1 MRLSVLGVL
10 AFYVAANTYVA
21 ARTSIFLHRNL
32 PRRAAKRLSFWT
44 AGVYAIFACG
54 MPIAHF
60 LPEGAWRKGILRVSY
75 GFYGIFI
82 YLFSA
87 YIIVEI
93 GSLILRHIPRTKRIP
108 QHRGNVKLLFGGM
121 LWCGII
127 LTCVLGIL
135 HSSDLTV
142 RRYDIQVAKDGGD
155 RDRLRVVLLA
165 DLHMGYSVGERRIEN
180 MVRLVNEQDADII
193 LIAGDLF
200 DNTVEGIDRPEAV
213 KASLSSLK
221 SRLGVYACWGNHDV
235 DERLFSGFSTKRIE
249 QTARSE
255 EMEQFIS
262 DCGIQ
267 MLSDEVRLIDDSF
280 YVIGRKDYENA
291 GDGTKNRASLESL
304 MNGLDERHMVISL
317 EHEPRFLQENADAG
331 VDVMLCGHT
340 HDGQFFPLNIAIRS
354 VWENPSGL
362 LKKDDMYSIVTS
374 GVGIYG
380 PDMRVGTDADI
391 TVVEIELTGAE
402 AEP

>member
-10 AFYVAANTYVA
+10 AFYVAANAYVA
-21 ARTSIFLHRNL
+21 ARTSLFLHRNL
-32 PRRAAKRLSFWT
+32 PERAAKRLSFWT
-44 AGVYAIFACG
+44 AGIYAIFACG

-60 LPEGAWRKGILRVSY
+60 LPEGALRKGILRVSY

-93 GSLILRHIPRTKRIP
+93 GSLILRHIPKTERIP
-108 QHRGNVKLLFGGM
+108 RHRGNAKLLFGGA

-142 RRYDIQVAKDGGD
+142 RKYNIQVAKDGGN

-193 LIAGDLF
+193 LIAGDIF

-221 SRLGVYACWGNHDV
+221 SRLG
-235 DERLFSGFSTKRIE
+235 KE
-249 QTARSE
+249 QTGGLRLLGQSRCGGAAVQRV
-255 EMEQFIS
+255 QHKANRT
-262 DCGIQ
+262 DCPKQ
-267 MLSDEVRLIDDSF
+267 
-280 YVIGRKDYENA
+280 
-291 GDGTKNRASLESL
+291 GDGA
-304 MNGLDERHMVISL
+304 V
-317 EHEPRFLQENADAG
+317 RF
-331 VDVMLCGHT
+331 
-340 HDGQFFPLNIAIRS
+340 
-354 VWENPSGL
+354 
-362 LKKDDMYSIVTS
+362 
-374 GVGIYG
+374 
-380 PDMRVGTDADI
+380 
-391 TVVEIELTGAE
+391 
-402 AEP
+402 

>member
-10 AFYVAANTYVA
+10 AFYVAANAYVA

-44 AGVYAIFACG
+44 AGVYAIFASG

-60 LPEGAWRKGILRVSY
+60 LTEGAWRKGILRVSY

-108 QHRGNVKLLFGGM
+108 QHRGNAKLLFGGT

-142 RRYDIQVAKDGGD
+142 RKYDIQVAKDSGN
-155 RDRLRVVLLA
+155 RDSLRVVLLA
-165 DLHMGYSVGERRIEN
+165 DLHMGYSVGEKRIEN
-180 MVRLVNEQDADII
+180 MVKLVNEQDADII
-193 LIAGDLF
+193 LIAGDIF
-200 DNTVEGIDRPEAV
+200 DNTVDGIDNPEAV
-213 KASLSSLK
+213 KASLRSLK

-235 DERLFSGFSTKRIE
+235 DERLFSGFSTKRLE
-249 QTARSE
+249 LTYRSE
-255 EMEQFIS
+255 EMERFVS
-262 DCGIQ
+262 DCGIV
-267 MLSDEVRLIDDSF
+267 MLSDEAKLIDDSF
-280 YVIGRKDYENA
+280 YVIGRRDYENA
-291 GDGTKNRASLESL
+291 GDGTKDRASLESL
-304 MNGLDERHMVISL
+304 MDGLDTSRMVISL

-354 VWENPSGL
+354 VWENPAGL

-374 GVGIYG
+374 GVGVYG
-380 PDMRVGTDADI
+380 PDMRIGTDADI
-391 TVVEIELTGAE
+391 TVVDITLTGE
-402 AEP
+402 

>member
-10 AFYVAANTYVA
+10 AFYVAANAYVA
-21 ARTSIFLHRNL
+21 VRTSLFLHRNL
-32 PRRAAKRLSFWT
+32 PERVAKRLSFWT
-44 AGVYAIFACG
+44 AGIYAIFACG

-60 LPEGAWRKGILRVSY
+60 LPEGALRKGILRVSY

-82 YLFSA
+82 YQFSV
-87 YIIVEI
+87 YVIVEI
-93 GSLILRHIPRTKRIP
+93 GALILRHIPKTKRIP
-108 QHRGNVKLLFGGM
+108 RHRGNAKLLFGGA

-127 LTCVLGIL
+127 LTCVLGIF

-142 RRYDIQVAKDGGD
+142 RKYNIQVAKDGGN

-193 LIAGDLF
+193 LIAGDIF

-235 DERLFSGFSTKRIE
+235 EERLFSGFSTKRIE
-249 QTARSE
+249 QTARSG
-255 EMEQFIS
+255 EMEQFVS
-262 DCGIQ
+262 DCGIT
-267 MLSDEVRLIDDSF
+267 MLSDEVQLIDDSF

-304 MNGLDERHMVISL
+304 MDGLDERRMVISL

-391 TVVEIELTGAE
+391 TVVEIELTGVK

>member
-10 AFYVAANTYVA
+10 AFYVAANAYVA
-21 ARTSIFLHRNL
+21 VRTSLFLHRNL
-32 PRRAAKRLSFWT
+32 PERAANRLSFWT
-44 AGVYAIFACG
+44 AGIYAIFACG

-60 LPEGAWRKGILRVSY
+60 LPEGALRKGILRVSY

-82 YLFSA
+82 YLFSV

-93 GSLILRHIPRTKRIP
+93 GALILRHIPKTKRIP
-108 QHRGNVKLLFGGM
+108 RHRGNAKLLFGGA

-142 RRYDIQVAKDGGD
+142 RKYNIQVAKDGGN

-193 LIAGDLF
+193 LIAGDIF

-235 DERLFSGFSTKRIE
+235 EERLFSGFSTKRIE
-249 QTARSE
+249 QTARSG
-255 EMEQFIS
+255 EMEQFVS
-262 DCGIQ
+262 DCGIT
-267 MLSDEVRLIDDSF
+267 MLSDEVQLIDDSF

-291 GDGTKNRASLESL
+291 GDGTKNRAGLESL
-304 MNGLDERHMVISL
+304 TDGLDERRMVISL

-391 TVVEIELTGAE
+391 TVVEIELTGVK